1 MSLANV
7 FHRARRSFEAAIVM
21 HAAID
26 VSRDLNVNHFT
37 LGNIYAVLLSYNDSV
52 LCFENTLRLQPDFD
66 AAAKRR
72 HAVLCHAKLELE
84 MEKQKMCVQLASYNP
99 VTRTSALV
107 LLLTDCARVLE
118 CSRTSWT
125 DCVITS

>member
-7 FHRARRSFEAAIVM
+7 FHRARRSIEAAIVI

-37 LGNIYAVLLSYNDSV
+37 LGNIYAVLFRYNESV

-72 HAVLCHAKLELE
+72 HAVLCYAKLEQE
-84 MEKQKMCVQLASYNP
+84 MERQKM
-99 VTRTSALV
+99 
-107 LLLTDCARVLE
+107 
-118 CSRTSWT
+118 
-125 DCVITS
+125 